1 MFMIIISKPWLTLS
15 QEIHDLGFREIT
27 LELSTD
33 YTDEAA
39 RDAIAKQL
47 GIRDFSWQI
56 QGKSLDA
63 RKKSDIHWLI
73 RAGVL
78 SDELIGGEPF
88 AYPVLEIPWKKRTTR
103 VLVVGSGPAGFF
115 AALVLQKAGF
125 QTLLIERGSKVD
137 KRSDSIQ
144 TFEASGTFDPMNNYA
159 FGEGGAGTFSDGKLT
174 SRTKK
179 VAAEKQFILSCYI
192 RAGAPREIEYL
203 AHPHLGTDY
212 LRRIA
217 VGLREEFEALGGQI
231 QFETLLTD
239 LTIKNGKV
247 VAAVTSKGEIPVD
260 EVVIAP
266 GHSAHET
273 YRMLIQNKVQF
284 QSKNF
289 AIGCRVE
296 HPQELINKAQWG
308 RESLPGVK
316 AAEYRLT
323 AKEDGC
329 LPVYTF
335 CMCPG
340 GMVVPAAAYASTNIV
355 NGMSR
360 YKRSGQFANAAC
372 VAGINLN
379 SLLGRPVAPLESLDW
394 LGDLEHRFYQYAKG
408 YRAPFATI
416 DGFIKQRL
424 PSRTVDTSYPLG
436 LTPAPLW
443 ELLPGEVS
451 RSIARSLS
459 VFNRKLKGFDSGIIL
474 GLESKTSSP
483 IQAVREKDRC
493 CQGFSNLYLAGEG
506 SGWAG
511 GIISSGVDGIRT
523 AMAIVQKAS

>member
-1 MFMIIISKPWLTLS
+1 M
-15 QEIHDLGFREIT
+15 GFREIT
-27 LELSTD
+27 IKLSTD
-33 YTDEAA
+33 YTDGALK
-39 RDAIAKQL
+39 DAVAKQL

-63 RKKSDIHWLI
+63 RKKTNIHWLI

-78 SDELIGGEPF
+78 SDELTGGEPF
-88 AYPVLEIPWKKRTTR
+88 VYPVLEIPWKQRNSR
-103 VLVVGSGPAGFF
+103 ALVVGSGPAGFF

-125 QTLLIERGSKVD
+125 KTQIIERGSQVAR
-137 KRSDSIQ
+137 RSESIQ
-144 TFEASGTFDPMNNYA
+144 KFESSGIFDPVNNYA

-179 VAAEKQFILSCYI
+179 VAREKQFILSSYI
-192 RAGAPREIEYL
+192 RAGAPKEIEYL
-203 AHPHLGTDY
+203 AHPHLGTDN
-212 LRRIA
+212 LRRIV
-217 VGLREEFEALGGQI
+217 VGLRKEFEEMGGRMH
-231 QFETLLTD
+231 FETLLTD
-239 LTIKNGKV
+239 LIIKNKKV
-247 VAAVTSKGEIPVD
+247 VAVVTSKREIPADV
-260 EVVIAP
+260 VVIAP

-273 YRMLIQNKVQF
+273 YRMLIRNRVRF
-284 QSKNF
+284 QLKNF

-296 HPQELINKAQWG
+296 HPQELINTAQWG
-308 RESLPGVK
+308 SASLPGVK

-323 AKEDGC
+323 AKGDGC

-340 GMVVPAAAYASTNIV
+340 GMVVPAAAYENTNIV

-360 YKRSGQFANAAC
+360 YRRSGQFANAAC
-372 VAGINLN
+372 VAGINLE
-379 SLLGRPVAPLESLDW
+379 SLLGKPVEPLEALDW
-394 LGDLEHRFYQYAKG
+394 LGDLEHRFYKYSKG
-408 YRAPFATI
+408 YQAPFASI
-416 DGFIKQRL
+416 QGFIKKQAS
-424 PSRTVDTSYPLG
+424 SRTVDTSYPLG

-443 ELLPGEVS
+443 ELLPKEIF
-451 RSIARSLS
+451 RSIAHGLT
-459 VFNRKLKGFDSGIIL
+459 VFNRKLKGFDTGIIL

-483 IQAVREKDRC
+483 IQALRDPDRC
-493 CQGFSNLYLAGEG
+493 CRGFSNLYLAGEG